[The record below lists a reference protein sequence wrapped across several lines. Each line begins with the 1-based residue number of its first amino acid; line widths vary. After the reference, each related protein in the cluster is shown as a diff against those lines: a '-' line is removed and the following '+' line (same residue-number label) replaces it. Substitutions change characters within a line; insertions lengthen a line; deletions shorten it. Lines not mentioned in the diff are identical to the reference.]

1 MNIAILA
8 ARADSRLMWT
18 PEVLNQPLQNGA
30 LSMPLSVLER
40 TNDRSLRDTRWR
52 NSCVALTTKGRRPQ
66 NQTGIRQVMANVAA
80 SMLTLPVS
88 SRDHMQG
95 SPLAPV
101 ILVEYGDYEC
111 PFCGQAY
118 LVVKEVQRLLG
129 KQLCFVFRN
138 FPLSA
143 AHPHAEHA
151 AEAAEAAGAQNA
163 FWPMHDTLFEN
174 QDALEDENL
183 SRICCRTWAGY
194 DALQSQRWRP
204 IAMRPA
210 CARIF

>member
-1 MNIAILA
+1 
-8 ARADSRLMWT
+8 
-18 PEVLNQPLQNGA
+18 
-30 LSMPLSVLER
+30 
-40 TNDRSLRDTRWR
+40 
-52 NSCVALTTKGRRPQ
+52 
-66 NQTGIRQVMANVAA
+66 MANVATA
-80 SMLTLPVS
+80 MLTLPVS

-151 AEAAEAAGAQNA
+151 AEAAEAAAASERRQERRER
-163 FWPMHDTLFEN
+163 DTYFLH
-174 QDALEDENL
+174 
-183 SRICCRTWAGY
+183 
-194 DALQSQRWRP
+194 QRHQ
-204 IAMRPA
+204 
-210 CARIF
+210 ARRRLGRRLANR

>member
-1 MNIAILA
+1 
-8 ARADSRLMWT
+8 
-18 PEVLNQPLQNGA
+18 
-30 LSMPLSVLER
+30 
-40 TNDRSLRDTRWR
+40 
-52 NSCVALTTKGRRPQ
+52 
-66 NQTGIRQVMANVAA
+66 MANVATA
-80 SMLTLPVS
+80 MLTLPVS

-151 AEAAEAAGAQNA
+151 AEAAEAAAAQNA
-163 FWPMHDTLFEN
+163 FWPMHDTLYEN

-183 SRICCRTWAGY
+183 SEYAA
-194 DALQSQRWRP
+194 ALGLDTMRFNLEMATHRYAARVREDFLSGVKSGVNGTPTFFINGIRHDGGWDVGSL
-204 IAMRPA
+204 IAAMRQL
-210 CARIF
+210 IE